1 MPASATTGKTEYISR
16 NKAQIVPSRIRVL
29 LLFAAAAQEAIA
41 MPDHQ
46 QKEHETPPTAAD
58 ALKRAVGSEL
68 DALLARR
75 LDAGLYLV
83 ATPIGHLGDMSLRAL
98 AVLAKADHV
107 YCEDTRV
114 SQILTSRYGISRRLR
129 AYHEHSD
136 AGDRAAI
143 VREMDDGRSVALISD
158 AGTPAVSDP
167 GFKLVRDAITAGHKV
182 FPIPGPA
189 AFVAAVTASGLPT
202 DQFLFAGF
210 LPHKQVQRRK
220 QIEALARLPMTLCFY
235 ESPHR
240 AGASLADMAD
250 ALGGNRPAAIA
261 RELTKR
267 YEEIVRG
274 SLAELVEWSR
284 SAVVRGEIAIIV
296 GPYAATSSKA
306 VTDEDIAAR
315 LAEEDPALSASQAAK
330 RVAEEL
336 GVPKSRV
343 YGVGLKSR

>member
-1 MPASATTGKTEYISR
+1 MPEPR
-16 NKAQIVPSRIRVL
+16 
-29 LLFAAAAQEAIA
+29 
-41 MPDHQ
+41 
-46 QKEHETPPTAAD
+46 QKEHGTRLPTPAD
-58 ALKRAVGSEL
+58 ALKRAVDAEL
-68 DALLARR
+68 DTLLARQ

-83 ATPIGHLGDMSLRAL
+83 ATPIGHLGDVSLRAL
-98 AVLAKADHV
+98 AVLVKADHV

-114 SQILTSRYGISRRLR
+114 SQILTTRYGISRRLR

-136 AGDRAAI
+136 ADDRAAI
-143 VREMDDGRSVALISD
+143 IREIDDGRSVALISD

-167 GFKLVRDAITAGHKV
+167 GFKLVRDAITGGHRV
-182 FPIPGPA
+182 FPVPGPA

-210 LPHKQVQRRK
+210 LPQKQIQRRK
-220 QIEALARLPMTLCFY
+220 QIQALAQMPVTLCFY

-240 AGASLADMAD
+240 VGASLADMAK

-274 SLAELVEWSR
+274 SLEELVEWSQ

-296 GPYAATSSKA
+296 GPYASASSEP
-306 VTDEDIAAR
+306 VTDEEIAER
-315 LAEEDPALSASQAAK
+315 LAKADPALSASQAAK